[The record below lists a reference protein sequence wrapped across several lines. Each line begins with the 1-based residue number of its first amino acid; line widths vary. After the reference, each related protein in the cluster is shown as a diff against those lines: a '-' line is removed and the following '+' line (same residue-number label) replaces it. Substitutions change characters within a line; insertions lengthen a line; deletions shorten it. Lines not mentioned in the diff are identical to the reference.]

1 MIVDDHAADAVRE
14 YNRSGLHFHLVAEA
28 IYRFRETVDPFSPE
42 YEPYIVAGL
51 IGFDMERQMGEGDKY
66 DPDSGFRRRLHA
78 KLADIQ
84 QYLRKIPFVCLNQVE
99 LASVETHVAAAYS
112 RLASSGPGS
121 LDANEKHFHV
131 GATKILHWIA
141 PGLFIMLYSN
151 VAAAFKQHH
160 RVGFKNTTQP
170 GYSVERYVQC
180 LKKAQEEIRAY
191 GYDRFRLL
199 EPQTPLARLFD
210 KVAFI
215 VGRDL
220 QRSSE

>member
-1 MIVDDHAADAVRE
+1 LQGLRAVLSNRQGLFVVLALPVGNYTVKVSHVSFKPQTFEEVRDRKFDALIITGALMANGSMHPVWGPVAAWFGIMGGDMIL
-14 YNRSGLHFHLVAEA
+14 YQKS
-28 IYRFRETVDPFSPE
+28 VDPQTGA
-42 YEPYIVAGL
+42 V
-51 IGFDMERQMGEGDKY
+51 
-66 DPDSGFRRRLHA
+66 
-78 KLADIQ
+78 
-84 QYLRKIPFVCLNQVE
+84 RKIPFL
-99 LASVETHVAAAYS
+99 LPIHS
-112 RLASSGPGS
+112 
-121 LDANEKHFHV
+121 
-131 GATKILHWIA
+131 
-141 PGLFIMLYSN
+141 LYSN